1 MEPASAYKGRP
12 AVTYQI
18 HRYPADLIDVVTL
31 PGTGRVVIRPVLPQD
46 LDLTARFFRDLS
58 QSARY
63 DRFLSPARQLP
74 DDLLQRFTEVD
85 YADHCALVAEVF
97 AGGAETVVAEARYIR
112 ATDAPSAEFAVVV
125 AEPWQGKGL
134 ASRMLAALVCRAGA
148 SGITRITGQT
158 LATNDRMLHLAR
170 KAGFLVRRS
179 PDTRGLML
187 LDREVAPA
195 PAGKICN
202 CDAEVPA
209 AAA

>member
-1 MEPASAYKGRP
+1 
-12 AVTYQI
+12 VTYQI

-74 DDLLQRFTEVD
+74 DDLLRRFTEID
-85 YADHCALVAEVF
+85 YADHCALVGEVF
-97 AGGAETVVAEARYIR
+97 SGGAESVVAEARYIR
-112 ATDAPSAEFAVVV
+112 ATDEPSAEFAVAV

-134 ASRMLAALVCRAGA
+134 ASRMLSALVCRAGA
-148 SGITRITGQT
+148 SGIARITGQT
-158 LATNDRMLHLAR
+158 LATNERMLHLAR
-170 KAGFLVRRS
+170 KAGFVVRHS

-187 LDREVAPA
+187 LERDVAPA
-195 PAGKICN
+195 PPGKICN
-202 CDAEVPA
+202 CNAQSA